1 MKKLTLVFAV
11 VLFTSFAFTSCGKK
25 SACDCLDES
34 LAIAEE
40 MMKMIEDGNM
50 DEAKMKELE
59 EKGKALEA
67 DCKDFKEEDL
77 KDCENYS
84 KMKDLK

>member
-1 MKKLTLVFAV
+1 MAKDYYQILGVSKNAPQEEI
-11 VLFTSFAFTSCGKK
+11 KK
-25 SACDCLDES
+25 SYYK
-34 LAIAEE
+34 LAHQYHPH
-40 MMKMIEDGNM
+40 KGG